1 MASKKSVPDA
11 GEAPKIF
18 IALGANIPSAAGP
31 PAATLKAA
39 LLALEARGVQ
49 ILGVSQLQQSE
60 AWPNP
65 ADPPFTNAVAQIQT
79 ELQPVALMGLLHEVE
94 TAFGRERS
102 TPNAPRTL
110 DLDLIDY
117 GGRVEQGA
125 VELPHP
131 RMTNRRFVL
140 EPLAEIAPSWRHP
153 VSGRTI
159 AALLR
164 ALD

>member
-1 MASKKSVPDA
+1 MASNTSSPA
-11 GEAPKIF
+11 GNPGETPKIF

-39 LLALEARGVQ
+39 LSALEARGVQ
-49 ILGVSQLQQSE
+49 ILKLSEFHLSQ

-65 ADPPFTNAVAQIQT
+65 GDPPFTNAVAQIQT
-79 ELQPVALMGLLHEVE
+79 GLQPVQLLGLLHEVE

-102 TPNAPRTL
+102 VPNAPRSL

-117 GGRVEQGA
+117 GGQVGQGA

-131 RMTNRRFVL
+131 RMV
-140 EPLAEIAPSWRHP
+140 
-153 VSGRTI
+153 
-159 AALLR
+159 
-164 ALD
+164 

>member
-1 MASKKSVPDA
+1 EP
-11 GEAPKIF
+11 PKIF
-18 IALGANIPSAAGP
+18 IALGANIPSLAGP

-39 LLALEARGVQ
+39 LSALEARGVQ
-49 ILGVSQLQQSE
+49 ILKVSQFQQSE

-79 ELQPVALMGLLHEVE
+79 ELQPVALLGLLHQVE

-102 TPNAPRTL
+102 TLNAPRTL

-117 GGRVEQGA
+117 GGRVEDKAA

-131 RMTNRRFVL
+131 RMINRRFVL
-140 EPLAEIAPSWRHP
+140 EPLAEIAPGWRHP
-153 VSGRTI
+153 ISGQTV

-164 ALD
+164 